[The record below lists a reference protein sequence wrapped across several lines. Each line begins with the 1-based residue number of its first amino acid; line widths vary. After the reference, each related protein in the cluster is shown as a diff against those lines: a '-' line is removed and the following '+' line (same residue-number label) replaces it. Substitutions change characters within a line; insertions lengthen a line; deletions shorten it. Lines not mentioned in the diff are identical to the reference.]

1 MEYYLELSMVN
12 FRCWERKTFKFNQ
25 GITLLSAASGKGKS
39 TICEAIY
46 WALYG
51 TLKNVSSK
59 DYVKKETIVTLIL
72 YSNNLKCKIT
82 RIRPQNLTV
91 ELLIN
96 NEIKVLQKHDGQ
108 NWINDIFGS
117 ANVFIASSYLSQG
130 TRHFLMTS
138 SSSERMNLLKEITFG
153 DDSEKNSPDYY
164 LNKLKG
170 EINSLSLLINS
181 KCNSKSSCQEII
193 NQFYQKNK
201 DYLIYGLIDKNTN
214 INNLKIKEDILKNI
228 DIYTKLYY
236 QNQQSKII
244 LNKINSLNYIEFNQY
259 QLLEDYKNFLE
270 YDSLLKE
277 LSFFNEKVLTID
289 NDILINDKYLYSK
302 YFSVGYNEKE
312 DITIFLNNK
321 KIHYKKYDTYISILK
336 ENEIISKTNK
346 REEQIY
352 NENLSK
358 YTKQLNEYNNYI
370 SSSKLYKELEEDLL
384 SFLSNNF
391 NGKKIEDI
399 TYPSL
404 EKDQYLYSQYIKH
417 GYDINSDILLFIEN
431 VKEQHNNYK
440 IFLENEQKNRDI
452 SSENNKNREINQIRE
467 KQYNEEL
474 KKYNNYLIE
483 LEKYNIIQ
491 EDLLSFLSNNF
502 NGKKIEDITYP
513 SLEKDQYLY
522 SQYIKHG
529 YDINSDILLFIEN
542 VKEQHN
548 NYKIFLENEQKNR
561 DISSEN
567 NKNREINQIREKQ
580 YNEELKKYNN
590 YLIELEK
597 YNIIQE
603 DLLSFLS
610 NNFNGKKI
618 EDITYPSLEKDQYL
632 YSQYIKHGYDINSD
646 ILLFIENVKEQHNN
660 YKIFLEN
667 EQKNRDISSE
677 NNKNREINQIRE
689 KQYNEELKKY
699 NNYLIELEKYNI
711 IQEDLLSFLSNNFN
725 GKKIEDITY
734 PSLEKD
740 QYLYSQYIKHG
751 YDINSDILLF
761 IENVKEQH
769 NNYKIFLENEQK
781 NRDISSENNKN
792 REINQIREKQY
803 NEELK
808 KYNNYL
814 IELEKYN
821 IEINKIEVCNKINDD
836 DDLSI
841 GFLRNLIE
849 KSTNLLCDLYCP
861 HCNKG
866 LFLQDNKL
874 NKGSISI
881 DEKDNI
887 LLILID
893 AKREL
898 NKRIKNEKLE
908 KTYKP
913 KNVEIPN
920 KIESMKIL
928 PLIDNK
934 HIDKPNFSLF
944 EMPILS
950 FQEIN
955 NIILLKEKYS
965 KTLYKPKNIELP
977 NIIILN
983 KILPLIDNK
992 HVDKPILNI
1001 FEIPIL
1007 SFREI
1012 SNIIILKEKYSKIYK
1027 PTNVEL
1033 PNTIILNKILPLITN
1048 KHINKPI
1055 LSFFEIPILSFQ
1067 DISNI
1072 ILLKEKYSKTLYK
1085 PKNIELPDKIESIK
1099 ILPLIQ
1105 NKHVDKPILNIFE
1118 IPILSFQDINNI
1130 ILLKEKYS
1138 KLSKI
1143 IRYNIV
1149 DKPNN
1154 INEFIPL
1161 NLKPFVKIDKYDL
1174 DIFEIPL
1181 LSYED
1186 ICSIEKSKSYIQ
1198 KYHIMKKYNGKIY
1211 NNAKEYYNQLVN
1223 EKYIYEKKKIEYDLL
1238 NKQLSELPEIID
1250 NIEDYINKLNND
1262 LKLISHRIES
1272 FQFAND
1278 YNNLIISFNNIENDI
1293 MTMVNKNNNLN
1304 KIYKTISELS
1314 SKYLEEIIDDINS
1327 SLKLI
1332 LDELFDKSIDVKLST
1347 HKILKNGTEKL
1358 DINLEVFFGDMN
1370 YDNLNFLS
1378 GGEKDRISLALLLSF
1393 SKMKNQNIIILDEV
1407 CASLNDELRDK
1418 VLDIINE
1425 WNKDKIIINICH
1437 GISKGMHENIINI

>member
-12 FRCWERKTFKFNQ
+12 FRCWERKTFKFDQ

-59 DYVKKETIVTLIL
+59 DYVKKETLVTLIL

-108 NWINDIFGS
+108 NWINDTFGS
-117 ANVFIASSYLSQG
+117 SNVFIASSYLSQG

-138 SSSERMNLLKEITFG
+138 SSLERMNLLKEITFG

-170 EINSLSLLINS
+170 EINSLSLLING

-201 DYLIYGLIDKNTN
+201 DYLVYGLIDKNTN
-214 INNLKIKEDILKNI
+214 INDLKIKEDILKNI
-228 DIYTKLYY
+228 DIYTKLFY

-244 LNKINSLNYIEFNQY
+244 LNKINNLNYIEFNQY

-270 YDSLLKE
+270 YDSLSKE

-289 NDILINDKYLYSK
+289 NDVLINDKYLYSK

-312 DITIFLNNK
+312 DIIIFLNNK
-321 KIHYKKYDTYISILK
+321 KIHYEKYNTFISILK

-352 NENLSK
+352 N
-358 YTKQLNEYNNYI
+358 KQLNEYNNYI

-384 SFLSNNF
+384 SFLSNKF
-391 NGKKIEDI
+391 NGEKIEDI

-417 GYDINSDILLFIEN
+417 GYNINEYILLFIEN
-431 VKEQHNNYK
+431 VKEQHSNYK
-440 IFLENEQKNRDI
+440 IFIENEQKNRDI
-452 SSENNKNREINQIRE
+452 SNENNKNREINQIRE
-467 KQYNEEL
+467 KQYNEEF
-474 KKYNNYLIE
+474 KKYNTYLSE
-483 LEKYNIIQ
+483 LEKYN
-491 EDLLSFLSNNF
+491 
-502 NGKKIEDITYP
+502 
-513 SLEKDQYLY
+513 
-522 SQYIKHG
+522 
-529 YDINSDILLFIEN
+529 
-542 VKEQHN
+542 V
-548 NYKIFLENEQKNR
+548 
-561 DISSEN
+561 
-567 NKNREINQIREKQ
+567 
-580 YNEELKKYNN
+580 
-590 YLIELEK
+590 
-597 YNIIQE
+597 
-603 DLLSFLS
+603 
-610 NNFNGKKI
+610 
-618 EDITYPSLEKDQYL
+618 
-632 YSQYIKHGYDINSD
+632 
-646 ILLFIENVKEQHNN
+646 
-660 YKIFLEN
+660 
-667 EQKNRDISSE
+667 
-677 NNKNREINQIRE
+677 
-689 KQYNEELKKY
+689 
-699 NNYLIELEKYNI
+699 
-711 IQEDLLSFLSNNFN
+711 
-725 GKKIEDITY
+725 
-734 PSLEKD
+734 
-740 QYLYSQYIKHG
+740 
-751 YDINSDILLF
+751 
-761 IENVKEQH
+761 
-769 NNYKIFLENEQK
+769 
-781 NRDISSENNKN
+781 
-792 REINQIREKQY
+792 
-803 NEELK
+803 
-808 KYNNYL
+808 
-814 IELEKYN
+814 
-821 IEINKIEVCNKINDD
+821 EINKIEVCNKINDD

-841 GFLRNLIE
+841 DFLRNLIE

-893 AKREL
+893 AKEEL

-908 KTYKP
+908 KIYKP
-913 KNVEIPN
+913 TNVELPN
-920 KIESMKIL
+920 KNESIDLL

-934 HIDKPNFSLF
+934 HVDKPILSLF
-944 EMPILS
+944 EIPILS

-955 NIILLKEKYS
+955 NIILLKEEYS
-965 KTLYKPKNIELP
+965 KILYKPKNVELP
-977 NIIILN
+977 N
-983 KILPLIDNK
+983 KIKMIELLSLIDNK
-992 HVDKPILNI
+992 HVNKPILSL

-1007 SFREI
+1007 SCQEI
-1012 SNIIILKEKYSKIYK
+1012 NNIILLKEKYSKMYK
-1027 PTNVEL
+1027 PKNVEL
-1033 PNTIILNKILPLITN
+1033 PNTIILNKILPLI
-1048 KHINKPI
+1048 
-1055 LSFFEIPILSFQ
+1055 
-1067 DISNI
+1067 
-1072 ILLKEKYSKTLYK
+1072 
-1085 PKNIELPDKIESIK
+1085 
-1099 ILPLIQ
+1099 Q
-1105 NKHVDKPILNIFE
+1105 NKHVNKPILNIFE
-1118 IPILSFQDINNI
+1118 IPILSFQEINNI
-1130 ILLKEKYS
+1130 LIIKEKYS

-1143 IRYNIV
+1143 IRYNVV
-1149 DKPNN
+1149 DKPDN
-1154 INEFIPL
+1154 INGFIPID
-1161 NLKPFVKIDKYDL
+1161 LKPYVKIDKYDL
-1174 DIFEIPL
+1174 DIFEIPS
-1181 LSYED
+1181 LSYVD
-1186 ICSIEKSKSYIQ
+1186 ICSIEKSKPYIQ
-1198 KYHIMKKYNGKIY
+1198 KYHIMKQYNGKKY

-1223 EKYIYEKKKIEYDLL
+1223 EKNVYEKKKIEYDLL
-1238 NKQLSELPEIID
+1238 NKQLSELPKIND

-1262 LKLISHRIES
+1262 LKLIIHRIDS

-1278 YNNLIISFNNIENDI
+1278 YNNLIITFNNIENDI